1 MTNGAM
7 MRDEPAE
14 MEIPLEEE
22 EEVAFFVWVHSVI
35 RTHEIEMSNN
45 LH

>member
-14 MEIPLEEE
+14 MEIPLE